1 MINPITMNYERVII
15 VILLVMLFIAFC
27 KLCNGPKYV
36 KTEMYFGRNMLDGT
50 NVSND
55 EFHKFLNEIMTPLF
69 PMGLT
74 VYSTNGQMFDG
85 KQIVKE
91 LSFVVM
97 VVHEPT
103 VAYNNNVVKAIDS
116 YKTRFKTTQVM
127 QTQYSTDAT
136 FHHRF
141 I

>member
-91 LSFVVM
+91 LSFVVI

>member
-1 MINPITMNYERVII
+1 MNYERVII
-15 VILLVMLFIAFC
+15 VILLLMLFIAFC

>member
-1 MINPITMNYERVII
+1 MNYERVII
-15 VILLVMLFIAFC
+15 FILLVMVFIALC
-27 KLCNGPKYV
+27 KLCNGSKYV
-36 KTEMYFGRNMLDGT
+36 KTEMYFGRNMVDGT

-55 EFHKFLNEIMTPLF
+55 EFHKFLNEIITPLF

-74 VYSTNGQMFDG
+74 VYNTNGQMFDG
-85 KQIVKE
+85 KRIEKE
-91 LSFVVM
+91 LTFVVM

-127 QTQYSTDAT
+127 QTQYSIDAT

-141 I
+141 A

>member
-1 MINPITMNYERVII
+1 MNYERVII

-91 LSFVVM
+91 LSFVVI

>member
-1 MINPITMNYERVII
+1 MNYERVII